1 MRFEDHEDYVKQEV
15 KNETGETEESVVSL
29 EGSASVE
36 EVKTEKVQSLA
47 DLKEPL
53 HKRPKLEYFVKQEV
67 TKGKSKQ

>member
-1 MRFEDHEDYVKQEV
+1 V
-15 KNETGETEESVVSL
+15 GETEESVVSL